1 MLKSTTS
8 ATQSQALDYEE
19 GYHSKRHSTHFDE
32 AYYNARA
39 RIAQIKFFSKLDP
52 NDKLLDF
59 GCGLG
64 QNILY
69 RPGSMGYDISNF
81 SVDFARSKNINA
93 TTNMDEVPNE
103 AFDVVFTAHVLEHH
117 PHPLTMIEDMKKKL
131 KKGKLLMIVVPH
143 ERHGRAKFE
152 LDLNQHLY
160 MWNFQNLNNLLLVNG
175 FEIVENKYL
184 RGAGYNKLLWLE
196 KINFKLY
203 WWATNILSRLTGIK
217 EILVV
222 ARKK

>member
-1 MLKSTTS
+1 MLNTTS
-8 ATQSQALDYEE
+8 VAELQVLDYEE
-19 GYHSKRHSTHFDE
+19 RYHSKRHSTHFDE

-39 RIAQIKFFSKLDP
+39 RIAQRKFFGKVSAQDRV
-52 NDKLLDF
+52 LDF

-69 RPGSMGYDISNF
+69 MPNSMGYDISKF

-93 TTNMDEVPNE
+93 TTHLDDVPDES
-103 AFDVVFTAHVLEHH
+103 FDVVFSAHVLEHH
-117 PHPLTMIEDMKKKL
+117 PHPMNMIEDMKKKL
-131 KKGKLLMIVVPH
+131 KRGKLLMVVVPH
-143 ERHGRAKFE
+143 EKHGRGRFT

-175 FEIVENKYL
+175 FEILENRYL
-184 RGAGYNKLLWLE
+184 RGAGYNKLLFLQN
-196 KINFKLY
+196 INFRLY
-203 WWATNILSRLTGIK
+203 WWATNLLSRLAGIK

>member
-1 MLKSTTS
+1 
-8 ATQSQALDYEE
+8 
-19 GYHSKRHSTHFDE
+19 
-32 AYYNARA
+32 
-39 RIAQIKFFSKLDP
+39 
-52 NDKLLDF
+52 
-59 GCGLG
+59 
-64 QNILY
+64 
-69 RPGSMGYDISNF
+69 
-81 SVDFARSKNINA
+81 
-93 TTNMDEVPNE
+93 
-103 AFDVVFTAHVLEHH
+103 
-117 PHPLTMIEDMKKKL
+117 
-131 KKGKLLMIVVPH
+131 MIVVPH

-175 FEIVENKYL
+175 FEIVQNKYL

-203 WWATNILSRLTGIK
+203 WWATNMLSRLTGIK